1 MLLEVKKPT
10 TAKRQHFERK
20 WRYLQR
26 LLSRQKT
33 TGFQAA
39 GDNLGPMQQTEEHE
53 ILQPRKALV
62 QTQIDVEKVR
72 RYQTFEFIFQAW
84 RGLPFII
91 KGKKFYLMQIA
102 SVDMFPVFW
111 FSSVQVI
118 LF

>member
-39 GDNLGPMQQTEEHE
+39 EDNLEPVKQTEEHE

-84 RGLPFII
+84 RGLPFI
-91 KGKKFYLMQIA
+91 
-102 SVDMFPVFW
+102 
-111 FSSVQVI
+111 
-118 LF
+118 

>member
-39 GDNLGPMQQTEEHE
+39 EDNLGPLQQTEEHE

-84 RGLPFII
+84 RCKLQVLICSPF
-91 KGKKFYLMQIA
+91 F
-102 SVDMFPVFW
+102 VFLLYR
-111 FSSVQVI
+111 
-118 LF
+118 LFFLRLIT